1 MIAKSSP
8 ETRRKQYLGYTINMQ
23 KGSIKSLSDNFSVGG
38 WKVTSRFIQV
48 ALGIF
53 WLLDGLL
60 QLQRQMFTSHFASL
74 VIAPA
79 AQFEPIFVAGPIHL
93 FIHIFLLHPAIFNSF
108 AALTQLTLG
117 ILILLRRTTKIGLI
131 ASMAW
136 GLLVWVIGEGYG
148 GIFSGH
154 TSLLMGA
161 PGAALLY
168 IILAIAVLPRVGK
181 KTARPPYWL
190 AFVWAFFWIGG
201 AIYQLLP
208 GQNTVSSLS
217 AMIASNGFSQPGWL
231 ASLDFHVG
239 SIINGFGTPLALQSG
254 MHMSA
259 NQMAMMQTEG
269 ASGYWFILLAALFQ
283 LGIGITVFLPRAY
296 RLIGISLGIIF
307 SLMFWVIGQSFGRI
321 FTGLATDPN
330 AAPLFIA
337 LAVAIVGCSTLGSDL
352 AGFFKRLERTIT

>member
-1 MIAKSSP
+1 MKSPSANASNW
-8 ETRRKQYLGYTINMQ
+8 R
-23 KGSIKSLSDNFSVGG
+23 
-38 WKVTSRFIQV
+38 WKVTGRSIQV
-48 ALGIF
+48 ALGIL
-53 WLLDGLL
+53 WLLDGFL
-60 QLQRQMFTSHFASL
+60 QLQSQMFTNHFASL

-79 AQFEPIFVAGPIHL
+79 AQFEPILVAGPIHL
-93 FIHIFLLHPAIFNSF
+93 FIHIFLFHPAIFNSF
-108 AALTQLTLG
+108 AVLTQLALG
-117 ILILLRRTTKIGLI
+117 ILILYRRTTKIGLI

-148 GIFSGH
+148 AIFSGH

-168 IILAIAVLPRVGK
+168 IILAIAVLPRVDK
-181 KTARPPYWL
+181 KIARPPYWL
-190 AFVWAFFWIGG
+190 AFVWAFLWIGG

-208 GQNTVSSLS
+208 GQNTVSSIS
-217 AMIASNGFSQPGWL
+217 TMIASNGFGQPGWL

-269 ASGYWFILLAALFQ
+269 TSGYWFILLAALVQF
-283 LGIGITVFLPRAY
+283 GIGIAVFLPRLY
-296 RLIGISLGIIF
+296 RLIGISLGVMF
-307 SLMFWVIGQSFGRI
+307 SLIFWIVGQSFGGI

-337 LAVAIVGCSTLGSDL
+337 LAVAIVGCSTLGNDL
-352 AGFFKRLERTIT
+352 AEFFKRFERTIT